1 MAGYFS
7 YFGTKEY
14 DLTDEMQKKVV
25 DLSQYSTI
33 FSKIADDLMFY
44 SYYTMQDGER
54 LDSISQK
61 LYGTPEYYWTIPL
74 INSNLVNVYKDLPK
88 SYEVLIQYLEKKY
101 PGSAFKLAA
110 GQTIAGKFT
119 IGEVVIYNTVNKAV
133 VIGKYPT
140 NGYLQVQ
147 VIEGSSFPLNQS
159 FTITGEDSGDTVVIA
174 NVIPA
179 YDAPAYYVD
188 SDDNQTRWNAGQVT
202 PITIRE
208 VESDKN
214 SEISQLKV
222 IQPKYIYDVAK
233 QFERE
238 MNKVTV

>member
-7 YFGTKEY
+7 YFGTKDY
-14 DLTDEMQKKVV
+14 SLTDEMEKKVV
-25 DLSQYSTI
+25 DLTQYSTI
-33 FSKIADDLMFY
+33 FSRIADDVMFY

-88 SYEVLIQYLEKKY
+88 NYQTLISYLEKTH

-110 GQTIAGKFT
+110 GQSIAGKFT
-119 IGEVVIYNTVNKAV
+119 IGETVVYNTTNKAV
-133 VIGKYPT
+133 ILGKYPT

-147 VIEGSSFPLNQS
+147 VTDGTFPLNQS
-159 FTITGEDSGDTVVIA
+159 FSITGETSDDTVVIA

-179 YDAPAYYVD
+179 YDAPAYHLD
-188 SDDNQTRWNAGQVT
+188 ANDNQTRWNAGQVT
-202 PITIRE
+202 AVTIRE
-208 VESDKN
+208 VETDKN
-214 SEISQLKV
+214 AEISQLKV